1 MLQSADSPN
10 KTLTDKRSGWMAL
23 LARAPSELLEQAL
36 GEQANHPPQW
46 LRKPE
51 TGLMMIEARAG
62 GTGERFNLGEISVT
76 RCALRLPNA
85 PMDAPVGIAYV
96 LGRSHKQARLAAMLD
111 AIFLATPDETFREKI
126 LTPIKEYL
134 HSQSLARAEKAAS
147 SKVEF
152 FTVARESGANDEA
165 EE

>member
-1 MLQSADSPN
+1 MLQSADN
-10 KTLTDKRSGWMAL
+10 HHQTLADRRSGWMAL
-23 LARAPSELLEQAL
+23 LARSPIELLEHAL
-36 GEQANHPPQW
+36 GEQVSQDPQW

-62 GTGERFNLGEISVT
+62 GTGERFNLGEISIT

-85 PMDAPVGIAYV
+85 QADGPVGIAYV
-96 LGRSHKQARLAAMLD
+96 LGRSHKHARLAAMVD
-111 AIFLATPDETFREKI
+111 AIFLATPDEAFQEKI
-126 LTPIKEYL
+126 LAPIKQHL
-134 HSQSLARAEKAAS
+134 HAQRLAREEKAAS

>member
-1 MLQSADSPN
+1 MLQSADSFTQNPVN
-10 KTLTDKRSGWMAL
+10 TRSQWMAL
-23 LARAPSELLEQAL
+23 LARAPLDLLENAL
-36 GEQANHPPQW
+36 GEQANQQPQW

-62 GTGERFNLGEISVT
+62 GTGARFNLGEVSIT
-76 RCALRLPNA
+76 RCALRLANTQA
-85 PMDAPVGIAYV
+85 DAPVGIAYV
-96 LGRSHKQARLAAMLD
+96 LGRSHKHARLAAMID
-111 AIFLATPDETFREKI
+111 ALFLTTPDQALQEKI
-126 LTPIKEYL
+126 LAPIKQHL
-134 HSQSLARAEKAAS
+134 HTQRVRREERTET

>member
-1 MLQSADSPN
+1 MLQSADSHHQTPPY
-10 KTLTDKRSGWMAL
+10 TRSGWMAL
-23 LARAPSELLEQAL
+23 LARAPVELLEQAL
-36 GEQANHPPQW
+36 GEQAHHSPLW

-76 RCALRLPNA
+76 RCALRLSSSQT
-85 PMDAPVGIAYV
+85 DGPVGIAYV
-96 LGRSHKQARLAAMLD
+96 LGRSHKHARLAAMLD
-111 AIFLATPDETFREKI
+111 AIFLATPDEDFQEKI
-126 LTPIKEYL
+126 LSPIKQYL
-134 HSQSLARAEKAAS
+134 HAQSLARSEKAAS

>member
-1 MLQSADSPN
+1 MLQSADSHTKN
-10 KTLTDKRSGWMAL
+10 LSNKRSQWMAL
-23 LARAPSELLEQAL
+23 FARAPLELLEQAL
-36 GEQANHPPQW
+36 GDLANQTPQW

-62 GTGERFNLGEISVT
+62 GTGARFNLGEVTIT
-76 RCALRLPNA
+76 RCALRLANM

-96 LGRSHKQARLAAMLD
+96 LGRSHRHVRLAAMLD
-111 AIFLATPDETFREKI
+111 AIFLSTADEAYQEQT
-126 LTPIKEYL
+126 LAPIKQHLQAQRINREERT
-134 HSQSLARAEKAAS
+134 AT

-152 FTVARESGANDEA
+152 FTVARESGVNDEA

>member
-1 MLQSADSPN
+1 
-10 KTLTDKRSGWMAL
+10 MAL
-23 LARAPSELLEQAL
+23 LARAPVELLEQAL
-36 GEQANHPPQW
+36 GDKINQSPQW

-62 GTGERFNLGEISVT
+62 GSGERFNLGEISIT

-85 PMDAPVGIAYV
+85 QIDDPVGIAYV
-96 LGRSHKQARLAAMLD
+96 LGRSHKHARLAAMMD
-111 AIFLATPDETFREKI
+111 AIFLATPDEAFQEKV
-126 LTPIKEYL
+126 LMPIKQYL
-134 HSQSLARAEKAAS
+134 QAKSLARSDKAAS

-152 FTVARESGANDEA
+152 FTVARESGANDET